1 MELRRSPTLE
11 IGEKIKAAQKANKKL
26 YSLSTPSLPYYTD
39 TLKTDCSWGRLSP
52 PAGLPELIDQ
62 TKIDLFAGW
71 DVLNHQVVITA
82 GAKASLFAILKS
94 ITKAQDK
101 ILVPSPSW
109 PSYFDICALAEC
121 VPVEMPTA
129 FSNGFNLEI
138 EEIKQI
144 YHKEKFRV
152 IMFSNPNNPTGII
165 YDGDFLKQL
174 DKFAQDCGF
183 YVVID
188 QSFSKVIFDHDKWSK
203 SRFHNSDRVII
214 VDSFSKNY
222 LLQGARVAATLVP
235 THVTENFINI
245 HQTILSAAPAPAQ
258 IMALQALKKK
268 LLIPSLSKQ
277 REKTQHFLTE
287 KKWEFIE
294 QSGSFYFFPKILDM
308 EVMERRAYRKDIL
321 LLKGSFFGK
330 GYNDHFRLC
339 FAKPMSELQI
349 IFDKLDSALNEK

>member
-11 IGEKIKAAQKANKKL
+11 IGEKIKAAQTANKRL

-39 TLKTDCSWGRLSP
+39 ELKTDCSWGRLSP
-52 PAGLPELIDQ
+52 PSGLPELIDQ
-62 TKIDLFAGW
+62 AKIDLFAGW
-71 DVLNHQVVITA
+71 NVFNHQVVITT

-94 ITKAQDK
+94 ITDAQDK
-101 ILVPSPSW
+101 ILIPSPFW
-109 PSYFDICALAEC
+109 PSYFDICAVAEC
-121 VPVEMPTA
+121 VPIEMPTA
-129 FSNGFNLEI
+129 FSKGFNLDI
-138 EEIKQI
+138 DEIKKT

-174 DKFAQDCGF
+174 DKFAQHCGV
-183 YVVID
+183 YIVID
-188 QSFSKVIFDHDKWSK
+188 QSFSKVIFDHDKWSR

-235 THVTENFINI
+235 NHLTENFTNI
-245 HQTILSAAPAPAQ
+245 HQTILSAAPTPAQ
-258 IMALQALKKK
+258 IMALQAMKKK
-268 LLIPSLSKQ
+268 LLIPSLFEQ
-277 REKTQHFLTE
+277 REKTQNFLTK
-287 KKWEFIE
+287 KKWDFIE
-294 QSGSFYFFPKILDM
+294 QSGSFYFFPKILNM
-308 EVMERRAYRKDIL
+308 EAMEERAFRKGIL
-321 LLKGSFFGK
+321 LLQGSFFGK
-330 GYNDHFRLC
+330 GYDDHFRLC

>member
-1 MELRRSPTLE
+1 
-11 IGEKIKAAQKANKKL
+11 
-26 YSLSTPSLPYYTD
+26 
-39 TLKTDCSWGRLSP
+39 
-52 PAGLPELIDQ
+52 
-62 TKIDLFAGW
+62 
-71 DVLNHQVVITA
+71 
-82 GAKASLFAILKS
+82 
-94 ITKAQDK
+94 
-101 ILVPSPSW
+101 
-109 PSYFDICALAEC
+109 
-121 VPVEMPTA
+121 MPTA

-138 EEIKQI
+138 DEIKQS

-258 IMALQALKKK
+258 IMALQAMNKELS
-268 LLIPSLSKQ
+268 IPSLFEQ
-277 REKTQHFLTE
+277 REKTQNFLTK
-287 KKWEFIE
+287 KKWDFIE
-294 QSGSFYFFPKILDM
+294 QSGSFYFFPKILNM
-308 EVMERRAYRKDIL
+308 EAMEERAFRKGIL
-321 LLKGSFFGK
+321 LLQGSFFGK
-330 GYNDHFRLC
+330 GYDDHFRLC

>member
-11 IGEKIKAAQKANKKL
+11 IGEKIKAAQTANKRL

-39 TLKTDCSWGRLSP
+39 ELKTDCSWGRLSP
-52 PAGLPELIDQ
+52 PSGLPELIDQ
-62 TKIDLFAGW
+62 AKIDLFAGW
-71 DVLNHQVVITA
+71 NVFNHQVVITA

-101 ILVPSPSW
+101 ILIPSPFW
-109 PSYFDICALAEC
+109 PSYFDICAVAEC
-121 VPVEMPTA
+121 VPIEMPTD
-129 FSNGFNLEI
+129 FSKGFNLDI
-138 EEIKQI
+138 DEIKKT

-165 YDGDFLKQL
+165 YGGDFLKQL
-174 DKFAQDCGF
+174 DKFAQECGV
-183 YVVID
+183 YLVID
-188 QSFSKVIFDHDKWSK
+188 QSFSKVIFDHDKWSR

-235 THVTENFINI
+235 NHLTENFTNI

-258 IMALQALKKK
+258 IMALQAMKKK
-268 LLIPSLSKQ
+268 LLIPSLFEQ
-277 REKTQHFLTE
+277 REKTQNFLTK
-287 KKWEFIE
+287 KKWDFIE
-294 QSGSFYFFPKILDM
+294 QSGSFYFFPKILNM
-308 EVMERRAYRKDIL
+308 EAMQERAFRKDIL
-321 LLKGSFFGK
+321 LLQGSVFGK
-330 GYNDHFRLC
+330 GYDDHFRLC